1 MIKVNFRSKNQNDLH
16 SNRKFKVFHK
26 KVRRGGRSPVGSF
39 FIFLFMIAL
48 GAFMVLP
55 LVYSVINSLKPID
68 ELFAF
73 PPKFFVMRPTGDNY
87 TQLFKLVSNMR
98 VPFSRYLFNS
108 VFVAVTATVGN
119 VLISSMAAY
128 PLAKYKLRIS
138 FLFDLVVLT
147 LLFNGTVLAIPQYVL
162 MARTGMINTLL
173 VYIIPNLATPLGLF
187 LMKQFME
194 QIPITFVESALM
206 DGANQYVI
214 FFKIIMPQVKSA
226 WLTLC
231 LFTFQGVWAQQP
243 MNMVFDEDLKLIN
256 MVFTNVTA
264 AGISRTGASM
274 AAAVVLM
281 LPPIVV
287 FLVTQSKVIE
297 TMTASGIKE

>member
-1 MIKVNFRSKNQNDLH
+1 MMTNELKRTAPGRRHRPLGRLLH
-16 SNRKFKVFHK
+16 AGVG
-26 KVRRGGRSPVGSF
+26 RGGRSAAGSA
-39 FIFLFMIAL
+39 FLFVLLLLLAAL
-48 GAFMVLP
+48 MVLP
-55 LVYSVINSLKPID
+55 LVYAVINSVKPMD

-73 PPKFFVMRPTGDNY
+73 PPRFFVRRPTVDNY
-87 TQLFKLVSNMR
+87 TQLFRLVSNMR

-108 VFVAVTATVGN
+108 VFVTLVVTAGN
-119 VLISSMAAY
+119 VIVSSMAAY
-128 PLAKYKLRIS
+128 PLAKFKLKLG
-138 FLFDLVVLT
+138 FLFDVVVLT

-162 MARTGMINTLL
+162 MARTGMINTVL

-187 LMKQFME
+187 LMKQFIE
-194 QIPITFVESALM
+194 QLPTTFIESARI
-206 DGANQYVI
+206 DGASQYVI
-214 FFKIIMPQVKSA
+214 FFRIIMPQVRSA

-243 MNMVFDEDLKLIN
+243 LNMVFDEDLKLLN
-256 MVFTNVTA
+256 MAFTNVTA

-281 LPPIVV
+281 IPLIVV